1 MYWVTG
7 CIQKILWLIIICCIK
22 TANVGYS
29 KLSDKRIIHHLWWY
43 PCYIPRYSQY
53 IHIYRRIST
62 SNCWS
67 YPQPLL
73 AFAKNNPSRAQDS
86 AAEWLPEQGGEKKA
100 RSWRWEKLGRMSEL
114 SRSRHDKFKL
124 QLTFQNGPEL
134 SECQRFTII
143 YLPKFKRYGALK
155 QSRVFWE
162 VRQRQGKHIEI
173 RRNQGFH
180 ADNRDTTHQKYSK
193 VGYESDHGMGSIEK
207 DYGKVLLY
215 YRMYNQPHGIWGVF
229 ANSYPF
235 AEVWWS
241 TSGLGM
247 LL

>member
-1 MYWVTG
+1 MV
-7 CIQKILWLIIICCIK
+7 KMLWLIIICCIK

-29 KLSDKRIIHHLWWY
+29 NFQTSALSIIFGD
-43 PCYIPRYSQY
+43 
-53 IHIYRRIST
+53 IHVIFPDILNIST
-62 SNCWS
+62 YIGV
-67 YPQPLL
+67 YPPQIVGPIPNPACLCQ
-73 AFAKNNPSRAQDS
+73 NNPSRAQDS

-143 YLPKFKRYGALK
+143 YLPTFKRYGALK

-173 RRNQGFH
+173 RRNKGFH

-215 YRMYNQPHGIWGVF
+215 YRMYNQPHGIWACLPIPTLSQKYDGQLVD
-229 ANSYPF
+229 
-235 AEVWWS
+235 
-241 TSGLGM
+241 
-247 LL
+247 